1 MNASALLMIL
11 VCKYSMLGYDLDD
24 GQDKGELTE

>member
-1 MNASALLMIL
+1 MNASGLLMIL

-24 GQDKGELTE
+24 GQEKGEMS